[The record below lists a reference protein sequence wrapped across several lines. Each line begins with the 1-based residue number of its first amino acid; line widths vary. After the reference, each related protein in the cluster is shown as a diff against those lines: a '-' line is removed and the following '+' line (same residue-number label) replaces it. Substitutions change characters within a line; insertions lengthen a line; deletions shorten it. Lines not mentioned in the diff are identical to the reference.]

1 MPYKKLTKEQMNAVE
16 YDDNLLLTACP
27 GSGKTKTL
35 VSKLAYII
43 ENKDRLLIGKRKVI
57 ALTYTNIAADTI
69 TERLMSYGIS
79 DKSVWVGTIHSF
91 CLQWIIKPNINL
103 VPRLSKGYVIIDE
116 HEKEKLINDLK
127 EKYDFGLYD
136 NIITSLSINYQCEY
150 LDKTSNHYK
159 LVDEYHQYLRENKYI
174 DFELILNISYRLLNE
189 YSGMCG
195 SLAALIH
202 HVLID
207 EYQDTSTIQYE
218 ILRFIIEKGKSKITL
233 IGDQEQAIYT
243 GLGAEIKNKEE
254 LIDYFKLERLEDMAL
269 TGCFRSSQRI
279 IDFYKK
285 YQDGGIDIQSKSL
298 LKDFKSVVHIE
309 TTIDKSQLSN
319 YIHEI
324 IQSHLDSGL
333 SEKEIVILCPSWFD
347 VMQRS
352 RELDILDKDY
362 SIDGL
367 VVSPIPKSNNNMW
380 LDLVSLALT
389 EPSIENYLKRK
400 MLANTLSEHLKDC
413 CIFDTVL
420 GVRGILKAV
429 NRLDVSVDQSIE
441 TWIEENVRE
450 FCSSLSINI
459 DSNMLAML
467 NLNSLLE
474 STRERIN
481 KYDMQYRASDLER
494 FFGKSKGIKITT
506 CHSTK
511 GDEYDIVICT
521 GLLEGK
527 IPHWNDVYVGT
538 QHANYVARRLLY
550 VIGSRARKHLYMIS
564 ERGHQTKKR
573 VNYKITPQL

>member
-103 VPRLSKGYVIIDE
+103 VPRLSQGYVIIDE

-136 NIITSLSINYQCEY
+136 NIITSLSINYQYEY

-285 YQDGGIDIQSKSL
+285 YQDGGIDIQ
-298 LKDFKSVVHIE
+298 
-309 TTIDKSQLSN
+309 
-319 YIHEI
+319 
-324 IQSHLDSGL
+324 
-333 SEKEIVILCPSWFD
+333 
-347 VMQRS
+347 
-352 RELDILDKDY
+352 
-362 SIDGL
+362 
-367 VVSPIPKSNNNMW
+367 
-380 LDLVSLALT
+380 
-389 EPSIENYLKRK
+389 
-400 MLANTLSEHLKDC
+400 
-413 CIFDTVL
+413 
-420 GVRGILKAV
+420 
-429 NRLDVSVDQSIE
+429 
-441 TWIEENVRE
+441 
-450 FCSSLSINI
+450 
-459 DSNMLAML
+459 
-467 NLNSLLE
+467 
-474 STRERIN
+474 
-481 KYDMQYRASDLER
+481 
-494 FFGKSKGIKITT
+494 
-506 CHSTK
+506 
-511 GDEYDIVICT
+511 
-521 GLLEGK
+521 
-527 IPHWNDVYVGT
+527 
-538 QHANYVARRLLY
+538 
-550 VIGSRARKHLYMIS
+550 
-564 ERGHQTKKR
+564 
-573 VNYKITPQL
+573 

>member
-35 VSKLAYII
+35 VSKLAYIT

-127 EKYDFGLYD
+127 EKYGFGLYD
-136 NIITSLSINYQCEY
+136 NIITSLSINYRYEY
-150 LDKTSNHYK
+150 LDKESNYYK
-159 LVDEYHQYLRENKYI
+159 LVDEYHHYLRENKYI

-195 SLAALIH
+195 NLAALIH

-207 EYQDTSTIQYE
+207 EYQDTSKIQYE
-218 ILRFIIEKGKSKITL
+218 ILRLIIEKGKSKITL

-243 GLGAEIKNKEE
+243 GLGAEIKNKDE
-254 LIDYFKLERLEDMAL
+254 LVDYFKLESLEDMAL

-285 YQDGGIDIQSKSL
+285 YQDGGVDIQSKSV
-298 LKDFKSVVHIE
+298 LKDFESVVHIE
-309 TTIDKSQLSN
+309 LGVDKSQLSN
-319 YIHEI
+319 YINEI
-324 IQSHLDSGL
+324 IKSHLDRGL
-333 SEKEIVILCPSWFD
+333 SENEIVILCPSWFD
-347 VMQRS
+347 VILRS
-352 RELDILDKDY
+352 KELDILEKDY

-367 VVSPIPKSNNNMW
+367 VISPIPKSNDNMW
-380 LDLVSLALT
+380 LDLIRLALT
-389 EPSIENYLKRK
+389 EPSIDNYLKRK
-400 MLANTLSEHLKDC
+400 RLANTLSEHLKAC
-413 CIFDTVL
+413 CIFDTDL
-420 GVRGILKAV
+420 GVRGILKAI

-459 DSNMLAML
+459 DNNMLAIL

-494 FFGKSKGIKITT
+494 FFGKSKGVKITT

-511 GDEYDIVICT
+511 GDEYDLVICT

-527 IPHWNDVYVGT
+527 IPHWNDVHKGG

-564 ERGHQTKKR
+564 ERGHQTKKGDD
-573 VNYKITPQL
+573 YKITPQL